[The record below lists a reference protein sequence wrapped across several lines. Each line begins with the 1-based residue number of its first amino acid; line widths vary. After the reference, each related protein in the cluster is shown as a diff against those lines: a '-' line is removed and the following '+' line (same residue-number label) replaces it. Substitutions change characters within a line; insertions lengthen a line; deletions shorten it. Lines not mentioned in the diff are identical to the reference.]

1 MTNLSTL
8 RAAILCALAGFLCL
22 VCVYQA
28 DAQTLLD
35 PSTLHVGAGVGTAC
49 QTGCAGDPNKIGPG
63 GTLDI
68 FQESS
73 APAAVDA
80 PILLILSVPNDTV
93 NNTGTYFGPT
103 AAGVYTSIGVQFYN
117 PYTSGSPVSGTAN
130 VAGTGLF
137 TNASK
142 NNLGL
147 QANPGPLTGA
157 FYGSLGPGQEVYSFL
172 NFTGG
177 GGIDNS
183 NSFTNFTL
191 AGNDPTA
198 TSFGIYVIALSG
210 STLAGNGLIN
220 VTGLNVPTGT
230 FVDAFGEGS
239 KNSQAFV
246 VPFTEAGFTG
256 PSPTPEPSSILLF
269 GTGLLL
275 AGGILRRR
283 LLPVYSSDLY

>member
-1 MTNLSTL
+1 MRLSVI
-8 RAAILCALAGFLCL
+8 RALVLCGLAVFLSL
-22 VCVYQA
+22 VCGYQA
-28 DAQTLLD
+28 SAQTLLD

-93 NNTGTYFGPT
+93 NKTSTYFGPT
-103 AAGVYTSIGVQFYN
+103 TAGVYTSIGVQFYN
-117 PYTSGSPVSGTAN
+117 PYTGSPVSGTAN

-137 TNASK
+137 TNAS
-142 NNLGL
+142 NNSLGL
-147 QANPGPLTGA
+147 QANPGPLAGA
-157 FYGSLGPGQEVYSFL
+157 FYGSMGSGQEVYSFL

-177 GGIDNS
+177 GGINNS

-191 AGNDPTA
+191 TGNDPTA
-198 TSFGIYVIALSG
+198 TSFGIYVIALNG

-220 VTGLNVPTGT
+220 VTGLSVPKGT

-239 KNSQAFV
+239 KNSKAFV
-246 VPFTEAGFTG
+246 VPFTEAGLTG

-275 AGGILRRR
+275 AGGMLRR
-283 LLPVYSSDLY
+283 LLLSV